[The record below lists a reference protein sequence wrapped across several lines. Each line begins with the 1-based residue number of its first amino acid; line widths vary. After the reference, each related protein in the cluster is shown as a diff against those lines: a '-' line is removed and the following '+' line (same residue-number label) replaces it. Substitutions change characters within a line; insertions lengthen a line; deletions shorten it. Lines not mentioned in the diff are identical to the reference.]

1 MPVLELPQPDTTA
14 SERYQLA
21 LITRLDRMA
30 VVLDEVHQL
39 VSPQEK
45 DDGPTLVS
53 ALQQLVEQV
62 SVQSE
67 ELARLA
73 LAVEQLGAGRT
84 GSGTSR

>member
-21 LITRLDRMA
+21 VITRLDRMA

-53 ALQQLVEQV
+53 VLQQLVEQV
-62 SVQSE
+62 SGQSE

-73 LAVEQLGAGRT
+73 KAVEQLGAGRT